1 MDRKRVS
8 MMASNVQ
15 STDTGDVLRRQRDGT
30 RTAIPCHQ
38 SIINYNMFMGGVDRG
53 DQLRGYYKCS
63 VKTRKW
69 YKYLF
74 YFLFD
79 VSVTNAYILYKH
91 YSTNS
96 EYKTIKEF
104 RMKLAN
110 DLIGDY
116 CTRKRP
122 GRVSSSFRLLPL
134 LHFPLKS
141 TSRKRGRCTLCCQT
155 EKRTDTTWQCGEC
168 GVWLCHSGD
177 SNTDCF
183 FIWHK
188 NRQQ

>member
-1 MDRKRVS
+1 
-8 MMASNVQ
+8 MAKE
-15 STDTGDVLRRQRDGT
+15 
-30 RTAIPCHQ
+30 Q
-38 SIINYNMFMGGVDRG
+38 SIINYNMFMGGVDCG

-79 VSVTNAYILYKH
+79 VLVTNAYILYKH

-96 EYKTIKEF
+96 EYKIIKDF

-116 CTRKRP
+116 CTRNRP
-122 GRVSSSFRLLPL
+122 GRVSSSLRLLPL

-141 TSRKRGRCTLCCQT
+141 TTRKQGRYTLCCQS
-155 EKRTDTTWQCGEC
+155 EKCTYTTWQCGEY
-168 GVWLCHSGD
+168 GIWLCHSGD

-183 FIWHK
+183 FYMA
-188 NRQQ
+188 

>member
-1 MDRKRVS
+1 
-8 MMASNVQ
+8 MAKE
-15 STDTGDVLRRQRDGT
+15 
-30 RTAIPCHQ
+30 Q
-38 SIINYNMFMGGVDRG
+38 SIINYNMFMGGVDHG
-53 DQLRGYYKCS
+53 DQLQGYYKCS

-79 VSVTNAYILYKH
+79 VLVTNAYILYNH

-96 EYKTIKEF
+96 EYKIIKDF

-116 CTRKRP
+116 CTRNSP
-122 GRVSSSFRLLPL
+122 GRVSSSLRLLPL

-141 TSRKRGRCTLCCQT
+141 TTRK
-155 EKRTDTTWQCGEC
+155 
-168 GVWLCHSGD
+168 
-177 SNTDCF
+177 
-183 FIWHK
+183 
-188 NRQQ
+188 